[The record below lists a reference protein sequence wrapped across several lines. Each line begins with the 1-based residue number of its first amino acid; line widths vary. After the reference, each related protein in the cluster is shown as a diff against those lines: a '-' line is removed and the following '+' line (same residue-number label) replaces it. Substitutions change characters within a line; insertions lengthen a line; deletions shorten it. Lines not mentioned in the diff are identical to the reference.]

1 MRVILALYNLRI
13 NLPQLIIALRQHLRQ
28 AEQFLVN
35 EEAGR
40 VQVLLDIDEAQH
52 FLERFVLKHDV
63 VVEGARGM
71 FQLVDRIFN
80 HLNGRLE
87 LARTVQHRGAQLVER
102 LLLEHDKAVS
112 RHVEYLGQLDL
123 LHLTLLERDKAAHEG
138 RLVDKDAGRDDNY
151 EG

>member
-1 MRVILALYNLRI
+1 M
-13 NLPQLIIALRQHLRQ
+13 
-28 AEQFLVN
+28 
-35 EEAGR
+35 
-40 VQVLLDIDEAQH
+40 QVLLDIDKAQH

-87 LARTVQHRGAQLVER
+87 LARTVQHRGVQLVER
-102 LLLEHDKAVS
+102 LLLEHNKAVS
-112 RHVEYLGQLDL
+112 CHVEYLGQLDL

-138 RLVDKDAGRDDNY
+138 RLVDKDAG
-151 EG
+151 